1 MHQLCYVRFDADVES
16 VDERESPRPP
26 LRGIAAEFEID
37 ESRLK
42 VRTPGE
48 LGELTFRDVSA
59 QSLIWSY
66 LGSWVSMSFGNDAYI
81 KRSSIIHRRVSPDRL
96 IVLLTPLWP
105 CDQVIEIT
113 VEHQESIELMLSW
126 CSGRSGVEITD

>member
-16 VDERESPRPP
+16 IDGRESPRPP
-26 LRGIAAEFEID
+26 LRGIAAELEID

-66 LGSWVSMSFGNDAYI
+66 LGSWVSMSFG
-81 KRSSIIHRRVSPDRL
+81 
-96 IVLLTPLWP
+96 
-105 CDQVIEIT
+105 
-113 VEHQESIELMLSW
+113 
-126 CSGRSGVEITD
+126 